1 MSWFNKVDRAH
12 RNPPSLIELQ
22 RVNALSDERDELTEQ
37 VLELTRKVKELEQD
51 RKIAD
56 EDIKHMVKM
65 REERME
71 LEFDKRV
78 VAEEKK
84 TATNIATVKDE
95 YRDKMEIRL
104 QTEVENIKE
113 MYAQILE
120 RLPNVTAR
128 LKGNL
133 DS

>member
-128 LKGNL
+128 LKGSL